1 MTPYHDRL
9 IGQGRAIG
17 DRAVRTL
24 VVAAGMAVLSTVA
37 VASCGTSAE
46 TARNPEPTRS
56 APRRVRHVPLGHAVT
71 LADGRLRM
79 AVAVTKVLSSAKG
92 RGTYEQPR
100 KGERFAAV
108 RFVLKNVGET
118 DYQDSPTFGAKLV
131 DTTGQGYDPTVAAV
145 TAGPGFARVV
155 RLPHGRARSGFVVF
169 AIPRR
174 ARIARVEYA
183 LNAGDAPERAEWRV
197 R

>member
-1 MTPYHDRL
+1 MR
-9 IGQGRAIG
+9 I
-17 DRAVRTL
+17 L
-24 VVAAGMAVLSTVA
+24 VVAAGTAVLSTVAVA

-46 TARNPEPTRS
+46 TARNPEPTPS
-56 APRRVRHVPLGHAVT
+56 TPQRVRHVPLGHAVT
-71 LADGRLRM
+71 LADGGLRM
-79 AVAVTKVLSSAKG
+79 AVAVTKIVSSAEG
-92 RGTYEQPR
+92 RGAYEQPR

-118 DYQDSPTFGAKLV
+118 DYRDSPTFGATLV

-155 RLPHGRARSGFVVF
+155 SLPHGGARAGFIVF